1 MNRTHKGFN
10 RKTVAVY
17 SQQVK
22 YSFRT
27 EIGGNSDIISL
38 FMNWRDYVPY
48 KEVTT
53 KPVDAAFREFTK
65 AQLRYQLSKGEPDR
79 IVVTGVTLKYYAQ
92 VAAAAATEKYLQP
105 VYVFEGYVQRGDE
118 SVPFQPVYVPATI
131 EQFDNIPE
139 CNNGVCE

>member
-53 KPVDAAFREFTK
+53 KPVDAAFREFAK
-65 AQLRYQLSKGEPDR
+65 AQLRYQLSKGEPDQLV
-79 IVVTGVTLKYYAQ
+79 ITGVTPKYSSQ
-92 VAAAAATEKYLQP
+92 VAAAAITEKYLQP
-105 VYVFEGYVQRGDE
+105 VYIFDGYVKCGNDIK
-118 SVPFQPVYVPATI
+118 PFDPVYIPATI
-131 EQFDNIPE
+131 EQYDQVPGG
-139 CNNGVCE
+139 C